1 MVNGGLNNLSPT
13 LPADQHVR
21 IIAQVSQPSVHK
33 HTYTHCSCP
42 KLNKSM
48 SEMPSE
54 LIPKHWAIVERSH
67 LRRYA
72 LKSYLKGSVGGLKG
86 VSLIF
91 I

>member
-1 MVNGGLNNLSPT
+1 MVSGRLNNLSPT
-13 LPADQHVR
+13 LPADQHIR
-21 IIAQVSQPSVHK
+21 IIAQVSQPSARA
-33 HTYTHCSCP
+33 HTRVVAVQT
-42 KLNKSM
+42 LNKSM

-67 LRRYA
+67 LRRYS
-72 LKSYLKGSVGGLKG
+72 LKSYLKGSLGGLKG